1 MYSILGIQSI
11 KGNGNISANQMAR
24 SQIHHDFRIGDCDF
38 ADVSKIEE
46 NRVLLLNNG
55 LFSLPGGEKYEPFR
69 FENKD
74 KTPDIHFGDVFKK
87 HIKEM
92 CKPDY
97 KVRKN
102 AIYAI
107 ELMLTASSK
116 RPDDFDEVGWVRD
129 SLKWVED
136 KFGKENIVFAVLHR
150 DETTPH
156 IHVQIIPIVDGK
168 LNASHFTGK
177 MEKNRELNKS
187 YFEAIKKYG
196 FERRK
201 KPLHKKKIPIAVFRK
216 RLQEEIDKSIPQP
229 FTNET
234 AIEYSKRIVEW
245 IDNRRAEMFFT
256 VNKERDCIY
265 EEWRAAQERE
275 NDLDR
280 RSWRISAEEEKLKA
294 KEAELEKYKSDHEN
308 MEALREAKRR
318 GYLHEDECN
327 FINKMIKL
335 GRSFLKEMTEKI
347 LHPKDD
353 AHDIDRHNI
362 DRNDVQNDDLER

>member
-24 SQIHHDFRIGDCDF
+24 SQIHHDFRLGDCDF
-38 ADVSKIEE
+38 ADVSKLEE
-46 NRVLLLNNG
+46 NRVLYLNDGLL
-55 LFSLPGGEKYEPFR
+55 SLPGGEKYEPFR
-69 FENKD
+69 YETRD
-74 KTPDIHFGDVFKK
+74 KTPDIHFNDVFKR
-87 HIKEM
+87 HIKEK
-92 CKPDY
+92 CKPDF

-116 RPDDFDEVGWVRD
+116 RPANFDEAGWTRD

-136 KFGKENIVFAVLHR
+136 KFGKDNIVFAVLHR

-201 KPLHKKKIPIAVFRK
+201 KPLHKKKIPIAVFRE
-216 RLQEEIDKSIPQP
+216 RLQQEIDKSIPQP

-234 AIEYSKRIVEW
+234 AIAYSRRIVDW
-245 IDNRRAEMFFT
+245 IDNRRAEMFFD

-280 RSWRISAEEEKLKA
+280 RSWRISVEETKLKA

-308 MEALREAKRR
+308 MEALRESKRR
-318 GYLHEDECN
+318 GYLNEDECN
-327 FINKMIKL
+327 LINRMIKL
-335 GRSFLKEMTEKI
+335 GRSFLKEMAERVF
-347 LHPKDD
+347 HPKDD
-353 AHDIDRHNI
+353 TPKVESDET
-362 DRNDVQNDDLER
+362 DRNDVQNDDHER